1 MTKRIIS
8 LASRS
13 IIIATASLCLIY
25 DITITGV
32 GAAMHEI
39 MTIYGPSRDS
49 IYTLL
54 DEVLHL
60 SKQISLHV
68 KNLILHGHLF
78 PHLDDLVHK
87 AIEDAEI
94 VIETLPRYYTMVTN
108 VSYTMESIGWELH
121 KLTFMPTNLGKATD
135 ECYAEM
141 NNFVNKTVEL
151 EHLLTDVKHDLE
163 LYAEGHREL
172 NLKETLR
179 KMYKRI
185 MNFEDCYVH
194 FKNSCLE
201 QFIESIDKLHEFN
214 DTYHVRL
221 MEMKDVEFMF
231 DYDEESNL
239 MQIDLDVLK
248 GFTEKYIE
256 HATEKKQRIQQMLEE
271 ARVNKM
277 RGHVEQLSDK
287 IKARLIEDMRHH
299 MNEAIHQFKNWYI
312 EIQHMAVEFDEY
324 TSYHYMEERSREM
337 HLWQAPIGNFEDSR
351 NPPLHF
357 SNTNLTS
364 SWTTAD
370 FLHGKSIS
378 TTETII
384 EDFFKPLNGVL
395 NDSGNEISEA
405 EEELD
410 TTLQEVSRWMAELR
424 NQEKIDESFVL

>member
-68 KNLILHGHLF
+68 KNLILHDHLF

-312 EIQHMAVEFDEY
+312 EIQHMAIEFDEY

-364 SWTTAD
+364 SCTTAD
-370 FLHGKSIS
+370 FLHG
-378 TTETII
+378 
-384 EDFFKPLNGVL
+384 
-395 NDSGNEISEA
+395 
-405 EEELD
+405 
-410 TTLQEVSRWMAELR
+410 
-424 NQEKIDESFVL
+424 